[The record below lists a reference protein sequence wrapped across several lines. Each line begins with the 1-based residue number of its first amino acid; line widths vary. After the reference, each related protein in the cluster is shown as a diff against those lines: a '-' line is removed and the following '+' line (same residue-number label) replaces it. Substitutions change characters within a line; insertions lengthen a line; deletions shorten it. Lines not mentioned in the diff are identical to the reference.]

1 MKNLLFL
8 LTLWVSCLEVH
19 AQSYAELTQKAFDAL
34 ERDSLADAEK
44 YLLQALKVDPAH
56 VQNSLLFSNLGLIQQ
71 RQGKLHEA
79 LESYNMALNIT
90 PKMVPILLNRAAL
103 YLELGKNDLA
113 RIDYSMVLDIE
124 PKNLE
129 ALLMRA
135 YAYSNLNDYKSA
147 QSDYERLLT
156 FSPMNYKGRLGLAL
170 SLKQLGMKQEALN
183 ELTAMIASKTME
195 DDKVMTDEKLSVV
208 FSTRANIE
216 IEQEQIDLAIFD
228 LGEAIRLD
236 PGQTENYLVRGQLY
250 LMQKKKELA
259 RKDFET
265 AVSYGVP
272 SSMVHDLLKS
282 TK

>member
-8 LTLWVSCLEVH
+8 LVLLISCLKMN
-19 AQSYAELTQKAFDAL
+19 AQSYAELTQMALDAL

-44 YLLQALKVDPAH
+44 YLLQALRIDPAN
-56 VQNSLLFSNLGLIQQ
+56 VQNSMLFSNLGLIQQ
-71 RQGKLHEA
+71 RQGKLGDA
-79 LESYNMALNIT
+79 LESYNFALNMT

-113 RIDYSMVLDIE
+113 RIDYSMVLDVE

-129 ALLMRA
+129 ALMMRA
-135 YAYSNLNDYKSA
+135 YAYSCLNDYKSA

-156 FSPMNYKGRLGLAL
+156 FSPMNYKGRLGLAM
-170 SLKQLGMKQEALN
+170 SLKQLGMKQEAMN
-183 ELTAMIASKTME
+183 ELTAMISSKTME
-195 DDKVMTDEKLSVV
+195 DDKVITDEKLAVI

-216 IEQEQIDLAIFD
+216 VEQEQYDLAIYD

-236 PGQTENYLVRGQLY
+236 PKQTENYLVRGQIY
-250 LMQKKKELA
+250 LNQRKKELA